1 MFVMTKFSNLDD
13 WEIIIPGIQ
22 IESSNIGVCLWEIN
36 ISLFLFLIYDAYET
50 FWNCHGST

>member
-36 ISLFLFLIYDAYET
+36 ISLSLFLIYDAYET